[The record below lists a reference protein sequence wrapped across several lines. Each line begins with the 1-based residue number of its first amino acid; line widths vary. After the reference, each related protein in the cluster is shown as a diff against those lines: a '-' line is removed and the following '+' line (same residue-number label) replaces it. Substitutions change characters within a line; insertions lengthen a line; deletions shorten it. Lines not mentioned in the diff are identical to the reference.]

1 VSGADPKKGLFY
13 GSVDAQ
19 LSDGTHLGRLG
30 MSCDGEGPPDPSRD
44 SLIWMVDLRAGNS
57 LYHQDTGRL
66 QTAAPNQLLNAPR
79 SSLA

>member
-1 VSGADPKKGLFY
+1 
-13 GSVDAQ
+13 
-19 LSDGTHLGRLG
+19 
-30 MSCDGEGPPDPSRD
+30 
-44 SLIWMVDLRAGNS
+44 MVDLRAGNS